1 MPAQKQRELRGR
13 LKQLT
18 MSSLSNRDDTYQH
31 KKVIRHLTV
40 ANFQGVFLDDIK
52 KVIDELNIM
61 IRTSQQH
68 RNILQRFQEHAEGIL
83 NPYDRWRD
91 KGRSTR
97 GNGSGSGFWVDN
109 EDRRGEVNDAGFS
122 EEQFFWFRTEA
133 ERLIS
138 KIEGRIEVLEGIL
151 KTAETT
157 SHKEIFSNA
166 RQINEVHNLILQQA
180 NILQAWQAGEEAAE
194 TVQHGRTIM
203 VFTIVTVVFVRK
215 PQEIKTTHAHI

>member
-1 MPAQKQRELRGR
+1 
-13 LKQLT
+13 

-61 IRTSQQH
+61 IQ
-68 RNILQRFQEHAEGIL
+68 HAEGIL